1 MRRLVLKCG
10 TQVPDLAMFLGG
22 MSSLTSVERDQIL
35 EKVGRY
41 TMSGR
46 MGKQA
51 RREREED
58 GSEGEELSEEEDD
71 DDVYGPTL

>member
-41 TMSGR
+41 TMSGTVI
-46 MGKQA
+46 G
-51 RREREED
+51 
-58 GSEGEELSEEEDD
+58 
-71 DDVYGPTL
+71 YFPTLFLKY